1 MKANS
6 EGCNTD
12 HLPDAPF
19 VRTKA
24 DHSVYTKINDPET
37 ATVTSDGMPCP
48 TARAASSPRA
58 TTHASSLGKPS
69 EITLSGVKIIRS
81 E

>member
-12 HLPDAPF
+12 HLPDAPL
-19 VRTKA
+19 VKTNA
-24 DHSVYTKINDPET
+24 DQSVYTKIREPET
-37 ATVTSDGMPCP
+37 DIVTSEGTPWP
-48 TARAASSPRA
+48 RARDASEPRA

-69 EITLSGVKIIRS
+69 EITVSGVKIILS